1 MNPWLILAAVLAIG
15 SAAGTGYYKGREA
28 GQAKVQAAW
37 DAERLQQQEAHNKAL
52 RESIDKQQAL
62 QLGADQLRLEKDRET
77 RELAARNTALVN
89 SLRSRPERPTTA
101 AGAVSDTAES
111 GGSRAACTGAGLSRQ
126 DAEFLAGEAARGDEA
141 RLALKQCYAQ
151 YEAVRLKLG
160 GGATAGK

>member
-52 RESIDKQQAL
+52 RESIEKQQAL
-62 QLGADQLRLEKDRET
+62 QLGADQLRQEKDRET

-101 AGAVSDTAES
+101 TGAVS
-111 GGSRAACTGAGLSRQ
+111 GAAQSGAGGCTPRELYRQ
-126 DAEFLAGEAARGDEA
+126 DSEVVVGLAREADEI
-141 RLALKQCYAQ
+141 RLALQQCYAQ
-151 YEAVRLKLG
+151 YEAVRAKLG
-160 GGATAGK
+160 GGAAAGK

>member
-1 MNPWLILAAVLAIG
+1 VNPWLILAAVLAVG
-15 SAAGTGYYKGREA
+15 AAGGAGYVKGRGD

-37 DAERLQQQEAHNKAL
+37 DAERIQQQEAHNQAL
-52 RESIDKQQAL
+52 RESIEKQQAL
-62 QLGADQLRLEKDRET
+62 QLGADQLRQEKDRET

-89 SLRSRPERPTTA
+89 SLRSRPERPTAA
-101 AGAVSDTAES
+101 AGTVPDTAES
-111 GGSRAACTGAGLSRQ
+111 SGTRAACTGAGLSRQ

>member
-1 MNPWLILAAVLAIG
+1 MNPWLILAVVLAIG

-28 GQAKVQAAW
+28 GQAQVQAAW

-52 RESIDKQQAL
+52 RESIEKQQAL

-89 SLRSRPERPTTA
+89 SLRSRPERPTA
-101 AGAVSDTAES
+101 AGAVS
-111 GGSRAACTGAGLSRQ
+111 GAAQSGAGGCTPRELYRQ
-126 DAEFLAGEAARGDEA
+126 DSEVVVGLAREADEI

-151 YEAVRLKLG
+151 YEAVRTKLG